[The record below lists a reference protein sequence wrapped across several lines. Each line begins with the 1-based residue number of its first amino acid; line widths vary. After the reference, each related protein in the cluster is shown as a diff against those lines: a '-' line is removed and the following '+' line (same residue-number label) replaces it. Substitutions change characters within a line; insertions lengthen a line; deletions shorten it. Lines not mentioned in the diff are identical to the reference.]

1 VTTTIGLSYSA
12 AANRVIHADSGIDY
26 AYREIGAGEVPLILL
41 QQFRGNLDYWDPS
54 LVDALAPSDASS
66 TALCVKDFRL
76 VSSHRTLRGGHACP
90 IESPWSM
97 DVVEQA
103 AGRGCGYALRNA
115 RRPAAAKSG
124 AAKAA
129 WSAPVPA
136 LEPRRARYVM
146 PSAITATLRFA
157 KAR

>member
-12 AANRVIHADSGIDY
+12 AANQAIHADSGIDY

-41 QQFRGNLDYWDPS
+41 QQFRGNPDYCDPS

-66 TALCVKDFRL
+66 TGWCVMDFRL
-76 VSSHRTLRGGHACP
+76 VSSRRTLRGGHACP
-90 IESPWSM
+90 RESPWSM
-97 DVVEQA
+97 DAVEQA

-115 RRPAAAKSG
+115 RRPAAAKRG

-136 LEPRRARYVM
+136 LEPRRAR
-146 PSAITATLRFA
+146 
-157 KAR
+157 